1 MIEPE
6 VAALFEGPSALVV
19 GTADAAARPEAVRAW
34 GVEVLG
40 DAQMR
45 ILLAADA
52 SVTLA
57 NLADNGAIAVTATD
71 VMTNRS
77 IQVKGRASAT
87 EPVSAADMALHS
99 AYLDGFFR
107 VVHESDGTAY
117 ELMERLR
124 PGPPISLV
132 ITVETVFDQTP
143 GPTAGRSL
151 LPTGT

>member
-19 GTADAAARPEAVRAW
+19 GTADAAATPAAVRAW

-57 NLADNGAIAVTATD
+57 NVAANGAIAVTATD
-71 VMTNRS
+71 VMTNQS
-77 IQVKGRASAT
+77 IQVKGRAGTA
-87 EPVSAADMALHS
+87 EPVSDADLARHA

-124 PGPPISLV
+124 PGPQVALV
-132 ITVETVFDQTP
+132 VSVETVFDQTP
-143 GPTAGRSL
+143 GPAAGRSL
-151 LPTGT
+151 LRTGA

>member
-34 GVEVLG
+34 GVEVTG

-52 SVTLA
+52 AVTLA
-57 NLADNGAIAVTATD
+57 NLAGNGAIAVTATD
-71 VMTNRS
+71 VMTNQS
-77 IQVKGRASAT
+77 IQVKGRAGAT
-87 EPVSAADMALHS
+87 EPASDADLVRHS

-107 VVHESDGTAY
+107 VVHESDGTPIA
-117 ELMERLR
+117 LMERLR
-124 PGPPISLV
+124 PGPQVALLV
-132 ITVETVFDQTP
+132 TVETVFDQTP
-143 GPTAGRSL
+143 GPAAGRSL
-151 LPTGT
+151 LRTGA